1 MPDYFQCKCPKCT
14 QTFLGYKLQTSSV
27 IAKHAKLHKTPT
39 EKDSRGIGADQIA
52 QPPVPG
58 ADGGSQLDAEENLG
72 CNWEVLGLGWW
83 GDDDDAAD
91 DEDRY
96 VGSAAAVEQPLLSEH
111 VHEQP
116 PPQRPLG
123 RRNCPDTVWIPTAAV
138 DVRPPGSD
146 LDESD
151 QPDATPRGLREHPG
165 VRIAYLQ
172 AVIQNVY
179 AHASVVQ
186 ASEILNN
193 TLDALS
199 TMGPLPVNP
208 RPVRTLESA
217 KRRLGIDAD
226 QFITQY
232 AICPKCWKH
241 YTPKQILELESPE
254 CLVDDCD
261 GVLYGEYQSQKGLR
275 RRKALKINPYTSIIQ
290 TLRRFFLRPGFA
302 AMIRDNR
309 DTRNGHCDDEE
320 FVMRDIHDGACWD
333 SCYTNTIREV
343 GNRGSVQDVP
353 KEGDV
358 QENLNSHRF
367 GLHLTVNTDWYVQ
380 HQSKYSYLH

>member
-39 EKDSRGIGADQIA
+39 EKDSCGIGADQIA

-123 RRNCPDTVWIPTAAV
+123 RRNCPDTVWVPTAAI
-138 DVRPPGSD
+138 DVRPSGSD

-151 QPDATPRGLREHPG
+151 QPDATPRGLREHP
-165 VRIAYLQ
+165 
-172 AVIQNVY
+172 
-179 AHASVVQ
+179 
-186 ASEILNN
+186 
-193 TLDALS
+193 
-199 TMGPLPVNP
+199 
-208 RPVRTLESA
+208 
-217 KRRLGIDAD
+217 
-226 QFITQY
+226 
-232 AICPKCWKH
+232 
-241 YTPKQILELESPE
+241 
-254 CLVDDCD
+254 
-261 GVLYGEYQSQKGLR
+261 
-275 RRKALKINPYTSIIQ
+275 
-290 TLRRFFLRPGFA
+290 
-302 AMIRDNR
+302 
-309 DTRNGHCDDEE
+309 
-320 FVMRDIHDGACWD
+320 
-333 SCYTNTIREV
+333 
-343 GNRGSVQDVP
+343 
-353 KEGDV
+353 
-358 QENLNSHRF
+358 
-367 GLHLTVNTDWYVQ
+367 
-380 HQSKYSYLH
+380 